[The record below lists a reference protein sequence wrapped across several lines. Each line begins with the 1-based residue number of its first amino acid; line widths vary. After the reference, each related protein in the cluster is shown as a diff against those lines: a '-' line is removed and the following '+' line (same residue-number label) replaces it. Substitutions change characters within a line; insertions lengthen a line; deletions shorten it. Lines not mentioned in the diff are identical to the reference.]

1 LTKPTN
7 TNRAL
12 FLKRLL
18 DLARP
23 SYPHLVGIFLLGV
36 ISVPI
41 SILMP
46 VPLKIAVDS
55 VIGHTPLPA
64 VLEHFVPRSAAG
76 SDTANLIV
84 VVVVLIA
91 LAVASNLQTLA
102 SWLLQTYTG
111 ERLVFELRNRLFW
124 HAQRLSLTAHDRRG
138 VNDIAYRIQHDAPAI
153 QFIFIQ
159 GVLPLMTAVL
169 TFSGMFY
176 IVAHIDRSIAIVALV
191 ISPALMI
198 AARRS
203 SRRVRQGWQGV
214 KTLDSSAML
223 LMNEA
228 LASIRVVKAFNTEDY
243 EDSRFRLRSRER
255 MTEQVRLAGIQAA
268 YHLLISFAIAAGS
281 AAALLIGIRH
291 VKMGWITLGDLLLV
305 MAYVA
310 QLYDP
315 LKTISSKIPELQ
327 SWRVSLERAFALFE
341 DNPELGE
348 SLAVSADLPRATGQ
362 VTFEN
367 VTFEYANGSRALD
380 EVSFSIVAGM
390 KVGVVGQSGSGK
402 TTLVNLLARFYEPTG
417 GRILLDDVDLNSYSV
432 AHLRQQLAVI
442 SQEPV
447 LFSAT
452 VADNIAYGRLD
463 ASRSEIIA
471 AATAARAH
479 DFILALPQGYET
491 KIGEGG
497 SRLSGGQRQRLAIAR
512 AILKDAPL
520 LILDEP
526 TSALD
531 VGTEADLLA
540 SMQEVMRGRTA
551 FVIAHRLN
559 TIRNCDV
566 LLVMENGK
574 LKEMVWRD
582 QRQALPHET
591 MEGLLRYSP
600 SA

>member
-1 LTKPTN
+1 LIKPAHQT
-7 TNRAL
+7 RAL

-23 SYPHLVGIFLLGV
+23 SYPHLAAIFLLSV

-64 VLEHFVPRSAAG
+64 VLERFVPRSAAG

-84 VVVVLIA
+84 VLVVLVA
-91 LAVASNLQTLA
+91 LAIVSNLQTLA

-159 GVLPLMTAVL
+159 GVLPLITAVL
-169 TFSGMFY
+169 MFSGMFY
-176 IVAHIDRSIAIVALV
+176 IVAHIDRSIAVVALV

-203 SRRVRQGWQGV
+203 SRRVRKGWQGV
-214 KTLDSSAML
+214 KSLDSSAML

-255 MTEQVRLAGIQAA
+255 MTEQVRLAGVQAA
-268 YHLLISFAIAAGS
+268 YHLLISFSIAAGS

-348 SLAVSADLPRATGQ
+348 SLAVSADASRATGQ

-380 EVSFSIVAGM
+380 EVSFSIPAGT

-402 TTLVNLLARFYEPTG
+402 TTLVNLLARFYEPRG
-417 GRILLDDVDLNSYSV
+417 GRILLDDVDLHSYSV
-432 AHLRQQLAVI
+432 AHLRQQFAVI

-463 ASRSEIIA
+463 ASRSEIIT

-479 DFILALPQGYET
+479 DFILALPQGYES

-540 SMQEVMRGRTA
+540 SMQEVMRGRTT

-559 TIRNCDV
+559 TIRTCDV
-566 LLVMENGK
+566 LLVMEKGK
-574 LKEMVWRD
+574 LKEMIWRD
-582 QRQALPHET
+582 ERQLAGHET

>member
-1 LTKPTN
+1 
-7 TNRAL
+7 
-12 FLKRLL
+12 
-18 DLARP
+18 
-23 SYPHLVGIFLLGV
+23 
-36 ISVPI
+36 
-41 SILMP
+41 
-46 VPLKIAVDS
+46 
-55 VIGHTPLPA
+55 
-64 VLEHFVPRSAAG
+64 
-76 SDTANLIV
+76 
-84 VVVVLIA
+84 
-91 LAVASNLQTLA
+91 
-102 SWLLQTYTG
+102 
-111 ERLVFELRNRLFW
+111 
-124 HAQRLSLTAHDRRG
+124 
-138 VNDIAYRIQHDAPAI
+138 
-153 QFIFIQ
+153 
-159 GVLPLMTAVL
+159 
-169 TFSGMFY
+169 
-176 IVAHIDRSIAIVALV
+176 
-191 ISPALMI
+191 
-198 AARRS
+198 
-203 SRRVRQGWQGV
+203 
-214 KTLDSSAML
+214 
-223 LMNEA
+223 
-228 LASIRVVKAFNTEDY
+228 
-243 EDSRFRLRSRER
+243 
-255 MTEQVRLAGIQAA
+255 
-268 YHLLISFAIAAGS
+268 
-281 AAALLIGIRH
+281 
-291 VKMGWITLGDLLLV
+291 
-305 MAYVA
+305 
-310 QLYDP
+310 
-315 LKTISSKIPELQ
+315 
-327 SWRVSLERAFALFE
+327 
-341 DNPELGE
+341 LGE
-348 SLAVSADLPRATGQ
+348 SLAVSADLRRATGQ

-380 EVSFSIVAGM
+380 EVSFSIAAGM

-463 ASRSEIIA
+463 GSRSEIIA

-566 LLVMENGK
+566 LLVMEKGK

-582 QRQALPHET
+582 QRQVLPNET
-591 MEGLLRYSP
+591 MEDLLRYSP